1 MIDSRENAPY
11 SEIRILWDHIP
22 PEQLKKKLN
31 PLICK
36 QGIDLEIQKIRA
48 HGAIA
53 DPIVLVA
60 IVSGASSAIT
70 AIIMGLFKLLDKTN
84 QKIVIQAQA
93 GSRLEI
99 PKNTSKKK
107 IEELIGLMH
116 QMEVKRV
123 RVMDVI
129 SGAEASEIDIAEQND

>member
-1 MIDSRENAPY
+1 MIDSKDNTPY

-22 PEQLKKKLN
+22 SAQLKKMLN

-36 QGIDLEIQKIRA
+36 QGIDLEVQKISA

-53 DPIVLVA
+53 DPTVLVA
-60 IVSGASSAIT
+60 IVSGASAAIS
-70 AIIMGLFKLLDKTN
+70 AIIMGLFKLLERNN
-84 QKIVIQAQA
+84 QKIVIQAQD

-99 PKNTSKKK
+99 PKKTSKKK
-107 IEELIGLMH
+107 IEELISLMH

-123 RVMDVI
+123 RVMDVV
-129 SGAEASEIDIAEQND
+129 SNADDAEIKIAEQND